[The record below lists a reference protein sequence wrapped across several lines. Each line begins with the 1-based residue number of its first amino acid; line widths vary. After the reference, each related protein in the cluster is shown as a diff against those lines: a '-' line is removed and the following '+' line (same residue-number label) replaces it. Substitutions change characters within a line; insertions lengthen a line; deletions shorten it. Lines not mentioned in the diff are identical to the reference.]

1 MTPTSDPR
9 QRLLRSAAVV
19 LASGVVAVAVVAV
32 WTFQPLP
39 VPPALAAS
47 PPLPPPPPITVV
59 NPTRWAVVLWRPFQ
73 DAAPP
78 VVVAP
83 VSPLRLFSIL
93 RRGDTWIAAL
103 DPGNG
108 NALVYA
114 RAGDAVPGATVVTV
128 DARGIELRSG
138 TGAGTSRLELER

>member
-1 MTPTSDPR
+1 MTPTVDPR
-9 QRLLRSAAVV
+9 QRLLRSAAVA
-19 LASGVVAVAVVAV
+19 LALGVVAVAVVAV
-32 WTFQPLP
+32 WALQPLP
-39 VPPALAAS
+39 APPALTAS
-47 PPLPPPPPITVV
+47 PPLPPPPPTTVI
-59 NPTRWAVVLWRPFQ
+59 NPARWAVELWRPFQ
-73 DAAPP
+73 DAVP
-78 VVVAP
+78 VVAAP

-114 RAGDAVPGATVVTV
+114 RAGDAVPGATVVMV
-128 DARGIELRSG
+128 DARGVELRSG